1 MDIKAFKAGKQL
13 KGYNY
18 QYFMPEYINHAFIWQ
33 DAELN
38 ELLEQASLKAGELN
52 AFAQQVPDAAMFIK
66 MHVFKEAVVSSRI
79 EGTQTHME
87 EALLDK
93 KDIRPERKDD
103 WQEVNNYVQAMEH
116 ALKELNKL
124 PLSNRLFRQLHVIL
138 MRSARGEKKTPGEFR
153 ISQNWIGGAS
163 LADAVFVPPAHEHVP
178 DLMGDLEK
186 FIHNTDIKVPR
197 LIKAAIAHYQFETI
211 HPFLDGNGRL
221 GRLLITLYLVD
232 TKVMDKPLLY
242 LSDFFDRNKQLY
254 YDNLMVVRHKNDLRQ
269 WMLFFLVAVRET
281 AEKAAATLQEIIR
294 MKAKLEK
301 TFVLSMGR
309 RAGSAQQLL
318 DSLFAEPVIT
328 SKSAAGELDLTPKAT
343 NKLIKDFVTAGILKE
358 ITGLQRG
365 RVYTF
370 HNYINLFE
378 K

>member
-1 MDIKAFKAGKQL
+1 MDIIAFKAGKQL

-38 ELLEQASLKAGELN
+38 ELLEQAALKAGELN

-87 EALLDK
+87 EALLNK

-103 WQEVNNYVQAMEH
+103 WQEVNNYVQAMDH

-138 MRSARGEKKTPGEFR
+138 MKSVRGEKKTPGEFR

-178 DLMGDLEK
+178 DLMADLEK

-254 YDNLMVVRHKNDLRQ
+254 YDNLMGVRHKNDLRQ
-269 WMLFFLVAVRET
+269 WVLFFLVAVKET

-294 MKAKLEK
+294 MKGKLEK
-301 TFVLSMGR
+301 TFVLGMGR
-309 RAGSAQQLL
+309 RAASAQLLL
-318 DSLFAEPVIT
+318 DSLFAEPVVT

-343 NKLIKDFVTAGILKE
+343 NKLIEDFVTAGILKE

-370 HNYINLFE
+370 HNYIDLFE

>member
-1 MDIKAFKAGKQL
+1 MDIIAFKAGKQL

-38 ELLEQASLKAGELN
+38 ELLEQAALKAGELN

-87 EALLDK
+87 EALLNK

-103 WQEVNNYVQAMEH
+103 WQEVNNYVQAMDH

-138 MRSARGEKKTPGEFR
+138 MKSVRGEKKTPGEFR

-178 DLMGDLEK
+178 DLMADLEK

-197 LIKAAIAHYQFETI
+197 LVKAAIAHYQFETI

-254 YDNLMVVRHKNDLRQ
+254 YDNLMGVCHKNDLRQ
-269 WMLFFLVAVRET
+269 WVLFFLVAVKET

-294 MKAKLEK
+294 MKGKLEK
-301 TFVLSMGR
+301 TFVLGMGR
-309 RAGSAQQLL
+309 RAASAQLLL
-318 DSLFAEPVIT
+318 DSFFAEPVVT

-343 NKLIKDFVTAGILKE
+343 NKLIEDFVTAGILKE

-370 HNYINLFE
+370 HNYIDLFE

>member
-1 MDIKAFKAGKQL
+1 MDIRAFKAGKQL

-18 QYFMPEYINHAFIWQ
+18 QYFMPEYINHALIWQ

-87 EALLDK
+87 EALLNK

-124 PLSNRLFRQLHVIL
+124 PLSNRLFRQVHVIL
-138 MRSARGEKKTPGEFR
+138 MKSVRGEKKTPGEFR

-163 LADAVFVPPAHEHVP
+163 LADAVFVPPAHEHVS
-178 DLMGDLEK
+178 DLMADLEK
-186 FIHNTDIKVPR
+186 FIHNSDIKVPR

-269 WMLFFLVAVRET
+269 WVLFFLVAVKET

-294 MKAKLEK
+294 MKGKLEK
-301 TFVLSMGR
+301 TFVLGMGR

-328 SKSAAGELDLTPKAT
+328 SKSAAGELHLTPKAT
-343 NKLIKDFVTAGILKE
+343 NKLIEDFVTAGILKE

-370 HNYINLFE
+370 HNYIDLFE

>member
-1 MDIKAFKAGKQL
+1 MA
-13 KGYNY
+13 
-18 QYFMPEYINHAFIWQ
+18 
-33 DAELN
+33 
-38 ELLEQASLKAGELN
+38 
-52 AFAQQVPDAAMFIK
+52 
-66 MHVFKEAVVSSRI
+66 
-79 EGTQTHME
+79 
-87 EALLDK
+87 
-93 KDIRPERKDD
+93 
-103 WQEVNNYVQAMEH
+103 
-116 ALKELNKL
+116 
-124 PLSNRLFRQLHVIL
+124 
-138 MRSARGEKKTPGEFR
+138 
-153 ISQNWIGGAS
+153 
-163 LADAVFVPPAHEHVP
+163 
-178 DLMGDLEK
+178 DLEK

-254 YDNLMVVRHKNDLRQ
+254 YDNLMGVCHKNDLRQ
-269 WMLFFLVAVRET
+269 WVLFFLVAVKET

-294 MKAKLEK
+294 MKGKLEK
-301 TFVLSMGR
+301 TFVLGMGR
-309 RAGSAQQLL
+309 RAASAQLLL
-318 DSLFAEPVIT
+318 DSLFAEPVVT

-343 NKLIKDFVTAGILKE
+343 NKLIEDFVTAGILKE

-370 HNYINLFE
+370 HNYIDLFE

>member
-1 MDIKAFKAGKQL
+1 MDIIAFKAGKQL

-38 ELLEQASLKAGELN
+38 ELLEQAALKAGELN

-87 EALLDK
+87 EALLNK

-103 WQEVNNYVQAMEH
+103 WQEVNNYVQAMDH

-138 MRSARGEKKTPGEFR
+138 MKSVRGEKKTPGEFR

-178 DLMGDLEK
+178 DLMADLEK
-186 FIHNTDIKVPR
+186 FIHNSDIKVPR

-254 YDNLMVVRHKNDLRQ
+254 YDNLMGVRHKNDLRQ
-269 WMLFFLVAVRET
+269 WVLFFLVAVKET

-294 MKAKLEK
+294 MKGKLEK
-301 TFVLSMGR
+301 TFVLGMGR
-309 RAGSAQQLL
+309 RAASAQLLL
-318 DSLFAEPVIT
+318 DSLFAEPVVT

-343 NKLIKDFVTAGILKE
+343 NKLIEDFVTAGILKE

-370 HNYINLFE
+370 HNYIDLFE